1 MKNKT
6 NNSKQQNETNVSRET
21 VTVNDI
27 LDERIKKHEEQTQK
41 KERNESQTYAI
52 KSFKQL
58 VTKLERMKMTTPD
71 ETEKLKEICKTV
83 IQRWISIGIEF

>member
-1 MKNKT
+1 MKNLT
-6 NNSKQQNETNVSRET
+6 NKSNETNVPRET

-58 VTKLERMKMTTPD
+58 VTKLERMKMTTPE
-71 ETEKLKEICKTV
+71 ETEQMKKICKTV
-83 IQRWISIGIEF
+83 IERWISVGIEF